1 MNCAK
6 LLILVVCI
14 AVSGC
19 NLKQLP
25 SQSVD
30 ENQGL
35 LLVYLQ
41 PLPDDAEPFRFE
53 LASLKAVGA
62 AGEAVEYPLFLLRP
76 VINGKEG
83 KRQHLLASAR
93 VPAGTYAAVSCGVKS
108 ALVKQG
114 ETEASLLVPESPVLV
129 PVHFTVGKGSAVVV
143 ALSLR
148 YAESVK
154 NGFDFHPVLSAVI
167 PDSPVSAVAGFITN
181 AAAGSITVFDKK
193 SMQVSGAVGAGRLP
207 RMALL
212 DGQRNRA
219 YVAISG
225 DDAIDIVS
233 TPEGKTINTIRLK
246 TGDTPS
252 DLALTPDGSVL
263 LSVNSGSD
271 SVSFIDTASLFELAR
286 VSVGQGPRSVLLDAS
301 GRRAYV
307 FNTLSNTISVLNVS
321 YRALQGNVSTEPEPL
336 RGQFN
341 RNGDRLYVICA
352 RSPYLL
358 VYDPA
363 SLALL
368 KREFV
373 GVGMSSI
380 KVDTRTDFFYLG
392 MRDGTVGVYDP
403 LSFSRADSI
412 IVSGTPAAL
421 AIDGDENNLYVVI
434 PERRAVSI
442 VNLVSRK
449 IISELDVSDG
459 PTWVTITGE
468 R

>member
-1 MNCAK
+1 MNRIK
-6 LLILVVCI
+6 LLILIICLV
-14 AVSGC
+14 VSGC
-19 NLKQLP
+19 NLKQLSP
-25 SQSVD
+25 QWVD

-41 PLPDDAEPFRFE
+41 PLPDDAETLRFE
-53 LASLKAVGA
+53 LASLKAVRASGQVS
-62 AGEAVEYPLFLLRP
+62 ESPLPLLRT
-76 VINGKEG
+76 VINGKEE
-83 KRQHLLASAR
+83 KRQRLLAAGR
-93 VPAGTYAAVSCGVKS
+93 VPAGTYTAVSCSVKS
-108 ALVKQG
+108 ALLKRG
-114 ETEASLLVPESPVLV
+114 DAEASLLVPESPVLV
-129 PVHFTVGKGSAVVV
+129 PVHFEINKRSPVVIT
-143 ALSLR
+143 LSLR

-154 NGFDFHPVLSAVI
+154 NGFDFHPVFSAVI
-167 PDSPVSAVAGFITN
+167 PDSPVAAAAGFVTN
-181 AAAGSITVFDKK
+181 AAAGSVTVFDKK
-193 SMQVSGAVGAGRLP
+193 SMQVSGALAAGNLP

-212 DGQRNRA
+212 DGQRSRA
-219 YVAISG
+219 YVARAG
-225 DDAIDIVS
+225 DESIDVVS
-233 TPEGKTINTIRLK
+233 IPDGKTISTIRLK
-246 TGDTPS
+246 TGDVPS

-263 LSVNSGSD
+263 LTVNNGSD
-271 SVSFIDTASLFELAR
+271 SISFIDTASLFELAR
-286 VSVGQGPRSVLLDAS
+286 VAVGQGPRSVLLDAD
-301 GRRAYV
+301 GQRAYV
-307 FNTLSNTISVLNVS
+307 FNTLSNTISLVNIP
-321 YRALQGNVSTEPEPL
+321 YRALQGSVSTEPEPL

-363 SLALL
+363 SLSLL

-380 KVDTRTDFFYLG
+380 KVDTRTDLFYLG

-412 IVSGTPAAL
+412 FVSGTPAAL